1 MTREQYTRQ
10 LREIKEDVLLLGSMV
25 QEMLIASVDALKR
38 RDLEKAREV
47 FLSDQG
53 INEKRFAIEEVTIT
67 TIATQG
73 PMAHDL
79 RLLAA
84 VLEIITDLERMG
96 DYAKGIARITI
107 RLGAHAPLKPLVD
120 IPRMADLGVEMLGK
134 ALQAFMDEDVAL
146 ARAIPEYDDQVDQ
159 LYDQIY
165 RELMTFIMADPKVME
180 QANDLNWIAHKLERF
195 ADRVSNICE
204 RGVYMAPGKF
214 SEFDIKDED
223 KKLEG

>member
-38 RDLEKAREV
+38 RDLERAREV
-47 FLSDQG
+47 FLSDQV

-96 DYAKGIARITI
+96 DYAKGIARITV
-107 RLGAHAPLKPLVD
+107 RLGAHSPLKPLVD

-165 RELMTFIMADPKVME
+165 RELMTFIMADPRVME

-204 RGVYMAPGKF
+204 RVVYMATGKF
-214 SEFDIKDED
+214 SEFDIKDEY